1 MRVEA
6 GQAQPVD
13 RAVPADQCGG
23 LHVSDECVVFD
34 APGHV
39 QLQSNGHVTPP
50 REGAVAS
57 AVKGSL
63 LCVVEL

>member
-6 GQAQPVD
+6 GQAQPVH
-13 RAVPADQCGG
+13 RAIPADQRRG

-50 REGAVAS
+50 RRGLSLS
-57 AVKGSL
+57 AVKGS
-63 LCVVEL
+63 C